1 MAVFAVKNCGIEMS
15 TALADLRRKYSLAG
29 LRRAD
34 LSPDPIQQFESW
46 FDDAVRAQVLEP
58 SAMSLATVGPQ
69 GQPSARTV
77 LLKGLD
83 ARGFVFFTNYDSRKG
98 RELAEN
104 SRAALLVYWRELE
117 RQVSICGAASKIP
130 REESEAYFQKR
141 CEASQW
147 TAWASPQS
155 EVVARRSDLDRK
167 LADVKKK
174 FDAGPAP
181 CPPCWGGY
189 VVAPAAIEFWQG
201 RPDRMHDRFRY
212 TRTPAGPWKIER
224 LSP

>member
-1 MAVFAVKNCGIEMS
+1 MS
-15 TALADLRRKYSLAG
+15 TALADLRRKYSLSG

-34 LSPDPIQQFESW
+34 LSPDPIQQFELW

-58 SAMSLATVGPQ
+58 SAMSLATAGPQ
-69 GQPSARTV
+69 GQPSARIV
-77 LLKGLD
+77 LLKSLD

-104 SRAALLVYWRELE
+104 ARAALLVYWRELE
-117 RQVSICGAASKIP
+117 RQVSICGTASKVP

-155 EVVARRSDLDRK
+155 QVVAGREALEEE
-167 LADVKKK
+167 LGLVKKK
-174 FDAGPAP
+174 FAAGPVS
-181 CPPCWGGY
+181 CPPNWGGY
-189 VVAPAAIEFWQG
+189 VIVPATVEFWQG
-201 RPDRMHDRFRY
+201 RPDRLHDRFCY
-212 TRTPAGPWKIER
+212 TRSSAGAWRIER
-224 LSP
+224 LAP

>member
-1 MAVFAVKNCGIEMS
+1 MS

-46 FDDAVRAQVLEP
+46 FDDAIRAQVLEP

-69 GQPSARTV
+69 GQPSSRIV

-83 ARGFVFFTNYDSRKG
+83 ARGFVFFTDYRSRKG

-117 RQVSICGAASKIP
+117 RQVAICGAAARVP

-147 TAWASPQS
+147 SAWASPQS
-155 EVVARRSDLDRK
+155 QAVVSRAGLDRE

-174 FDAGPAP
+174 FSGGPVP
-181 CPPCWGGY
+181 CPPFWGGY
-189 VVAPAAIEFWQG
+189 VIAPATIEFWQG

-212 TRTPAGPWKIER
+212 TRSPAGAWEIQR
-224 LSP
+224 LPP

>member
-1 MAVFAVKNCGIEMS
+1 MS

-46 FDDAVRAQVLEP
+46 FDDAIRAQVLEP

-69 GQPSARTV
+69 GQPSARIV
-77 LLKGLD
+77 MLKGLD
-83 ARGFVFFTNYDSRKG
+83 ARGFVFFTNYDSRKS

-104 SRAALLVYWRELE
+104 SRAALLIYWRELE
-117 RQVSICGAASKIP
+117 RQVAIGGGAAKIP

-141 CEASQW
+141 SEASQW
-147 TAWASPQS
+147 SAWASRQS
-155 EVVARRSDLDRK
+155 QVVAGRAELERA
-167 LADVKKK
+167 LAGVKKK
-174 FDAGPAP
+174 YSTGPVA
-181 CPPCWGGY
+181 CPPFWGGY
-189 VVAPAAIEFWQG
+189 VIAPVTIEFWQG
-201 RPDRMHDRFRY
+201 RPDRMHDRFCY
-212 TRTPAGPWKIER
+212 TRLPAGGWKIER

>member
-1 MAVFAVKNCGIEMS
+1 MS
-15 TALADLRRKYSLAG
+15 TALANLRRKYSLAG
-29 LRRAD
+29 LHRAD
-34 LSPDPIQQFESW
+34 LSPDPVQQFESW

-58 SAMSLATVGPQ
+58 SVMSLATVGPQ
-69 GQPSARTV
+69 GQPSARIV

-83 ARGFVFFTNYDSRKG
+83 ARGFVFFTNYESRKC

-104 SRAALLVYWRELE
+104 PRAALLVYWRELD
-117 RQVSICGAASKIP
+117 RQVSICGAAAKVP

-141 CEASQW
+141 SEASQW
-147 TAWASPQS
+147 SAWASPQGGLA
-155 EVVARRSDLDRK
+155 ARRSDLDRK

-174 FDAGPAP
+174 YSGGPVP
-181 CPPCWGGY
+181 CPPFWGGY
-189 VVAPAAIEFWQG
+189 VIAPATIEFWQG
-201 RPDRMHDRFRY
+201 RPDRMHDRFCY